1 MPHGKTWL
9 SFLPLSDD
17 LHHMIEAYGR
27 SWMFNNSVHVQHLLA
42 IALVSMVMLL
52 LALFARAGMSKGKV
66 EGDIL
71 PDDKLTARNFV
82 EILME
87 GVLTIMEFAMS
98 RKAALKHFWLI
109 GPLTFFILFSNLLG
123 LIPGFLP
130 PTENFNTT
138 FACATIV
145 FIYYNVYAFYKLG
158 LSYPAHMANPVGE
171 AWGWFLAPIF
181 FPIELIS
188 HCVRPITLGVRLLCN
203 MAGDHLVLAVF
214 VGIFP
219 LILPI
224 PFMALGLFVAL
235 VQTLIFSMLSCVYLG
250 EVEHMIEE
258 HEHHHH
264 GAEAGAAAH

>member
-9 SFLPLSDD
+9 SFLPGTSDA
-17 LHHMIEAYGR
+17 EAILESFGP
-27 SWMFNNSVHVQHLLA
+27 SWMFQNPVHVQHLLA
-42 IALVSMVMLL
+42 ILLVTLFMLV
-52 LALFARAGMSKGKV
+52 LALFARRGLGTSD
-66 EGDIL
+66 DIL

-82 EILME
+82 EVLME
-87 GVLTIMEFAMS
+87 GVFTIMQFAMS
-98 RKAALKHFWLI
+98 RRAAIRHFWLI

-123 LIPGFLP
+123 LVPGFLP

-138 FACATIV
+138 FACATLV
-145 FIYYNVYAFYKLG
+145 FIYYNVYAVYKLG
-158 LSYPAHMANPVGE
+158 LGYFAHMANPVGE
-171 AWGWFLAPIF
+171 SWGWLLAPIF

-219 LILPI
+219 LFLPI

-250 EVEHMIEE
+250 EIEHQIEE
-258 HEHHHH
+258 HAHHH
-264 GAEAGAAAH
+264 GHAAAAH